1 MQEQNPLARKIA
13 NNAFFKTVGE
23 LSIRLLSFVF
33 IVVVARTLGDK
44 QFGVINFAYSFS
56 LLFVVVVDFGLN
68 PLMVRDSARTPGQTA
83 NLFFNL
89 LTIKVLLALLYSLA
103 LFIGLQV
110 VAPSAQMK
118 AVTYWLGAF
127 VLLNSF
133 TEFISAVFHGHQK
146 MHLEA
151 MAMVAQK
158 MGLVLFGLTALAY
171 GKGLLGVAQA
181 YTAAGLIGLLLGLL
195 FLSRNR
201 LLQGP
206 WRLDFQFLKQAFHQ
220 ALPLTLTTLFIN
232 IYFRID
238 MTLLA
243 KMTNQA
249 QVGWYG
255 AAHKCI
261 EVLMVL
267 PAVLV
272 VATFPGFSTLYWQ
285 DKARMARAA
294 KKILRL
300 LLMMG
305 LPIAI
310 GALLV
315 GTSLVRLIFGTDYLP
330 AGPAL
335 GLLSVALCFI
345 FLNYALSYFLIAAE
359 RQAVNAI
366 VSGVAVAVS
375 VGANFVLIPQWGYMG
390 AAVSAAITEAFLF
403 VAYYSMVQRY
413 LFTIPWWKEA
423 LKIVG
428 AALIMALVL
437 WPLRFLV
444 PWVTIPVGG
453 LAYGLALWLLRAVGK
468 EDLDLIRK
476 MVKR

>member
-1 MQEQNPLARKIA
+1 MQEQPSLARKMA
-13 NNAFFKTVGE
+13 HNAFFKTMGE

-33 IVVVARTLGDK
+33 VVVVARTLGDK
-44 QFGVINFAYSFS
+44 QFGAINFAYSFS

-68 PLMVRDSARTPGQTA
+68 PLMVRDSARAPGKTA
-83 NLFFNL
+83 HLFFNL
-89 LTIKVLLALLYSLA
+89 LFIKLLLGLLYSLA
-103 LFIGLQV
+103 LILGLHLL
-110 VAPSAQMK
+110 APAGQMK
-118 AVTYWLGAF
+118 TVTYWLAAF

-133 TEFISAVFHGHQK
+133 TEFMSAVFHGHQK

-158 MGLVLFGLTALAY
+158 MGLVLFGLAALAY
-171 GKGLLGVAQA
+171 GRGVLGVAQA
-181 YTAAGLIGLLLGLL
+181 YAAAGLVGLLLAII
-195 FLSRNR
+195 FLWRNR
-201 LLQGP
+201 LLQGS
-206 WRLDFQFLKQAFHQ
+206 WRLDKAFLKGAFRQ

-243 KMTNQA
+243 KLADQA

-272 VATFPGFSTLYWQ
+272 VATFPGFSTLYLENK
-285 DKARMARAA
+285 DRMARAA

-300 LLMMG
+300 LFMLG

-315 GTSLVRLIFGTDYLP
+315 GTPLVRLVFGSDYLP

-359 RQAVNAI
+359 RQTVNAI
-366 VSGVAVAVS
+366 VSGLAVVVS
-375 VGANFVLIPQWGYMG
+375 VGANFFFIPRLGYMG
-390 AAVSAAITEAFLF
+390 AALSAALTEAFLF
-403 VAYYSMVQRY
+403 IAYYTMVRHY
-413 LFTIPWWKEA
+413 LFKLQWLGEA
-423 LKIVG
+423 LKIAG
-428 AALIMALVL
+428 AALVMGLVL
-437 WPLRFLV
+437 WPLRHLV
-444 PWVTIPVGG
+444 VWVSIPGG
-453 LAYGLALWLLRAVGK
+453 ALSYLLALWLLRAVGK
-468 EDLDLIRK
+468 DDWELIKK